1 MACFFRKMTTKEPS
15 VFECACACVSA
26 KSDSCVQLFKTLNVV
41 KTSSLYGCEHF
52 FFFGLEVI
60 FEDIIIEG

>member
-52 FFFGLEVI
+52 FFA
-60 FEDIIIEG
+60 